1 MNRVRI
7 AMGIVLLF
15 ALAVFAQEAHNG
27 HAGHTM
33 PSADQHL
40 KMLSEKLDLTADQQA
55 KARPILQEMT
65 DGAQKAMNDESVSQ
79 DQRMKN
85 AHAVMQQADKK
96 LRTILTDEQKTK
108 LDEMEQSQMHGDHA
122 KPPQQ

>member
-7 AMGIVLLF
+7 AIGILLLF

-27 HAGHTM
+27 RGHTM
-33 PSADQHL
+33 PSVDQHL

-65 DGAQKAMNDESVSQ
+65 DGAQKAMNDPSLPQEE
-79 DQRMKN
+79 RTKN

-108 LDEMEQSQMHGDHA
+108 LDEMEQSQMHGNHA
-122 KPPQQ
+122 KPQQ